1 MKQMVNWMVSKLNF
15 STGWCSISI
24 ILFICMFAVVP
35 SLQAQ
40 TSVPIPRVTLGVDK
54 ATKPQDVAVTLQ
66 ILFFMTILTLAP
78 AILIMTT
85 AFPRIIIALYFLKQA
100 LGTAT
105 MPPSQLL
112 IGLALFLTF
121 FVMAP
126 TWSKVNSVAFQPY
139 LRNEISLDSA
149 YTLGVKPI
157 REFMLRQTREKDL
170 EMMVHL
176 ANLNR
181 PNTPDDVPTYVIVPA
196 FAISEMRIGFE
207 IGFLIFIPFLMID
220 MIVASVLM
228 SMGMM
233 MLPPMMISLPMK
245 ILLFVLVDGWYLLVG
260 SLVQSFK

>member
-1 MKQMVNWMVSKLNF
+1 MILGLISVCLLSSVPGVN
-15 STGWCSISI
+15 
-24 ILFICMFAVVP
+24 
-35 SLQAQ
+35 AQ
-40 TSVPIPRVTLGVDK
+40 TSIPIPKVTLGVDK

-85 AFPRIIIALYFLKQA
+85 AFPRIVITLYFLKQA
-100 LGTAT
+100 LGTASV
-105 MPPSQLL
+105 PPAQLL
-112 IGLALFLTF
+112 MGLALFLTF
-121 FVMAP
+121 FIMAP
-126 TWSKVNSVAFQPY
+126 TWSKVNETAFQPY

-149 YTLGVKPI
+149 YSIGVKPI
-157 REFMLRQTREKDL
+157 RAFMLRQTREKDL
-170 EMMVHL
+170 AMMVHA
-176 ANLNR
+176 ANLDR
-181 PNTPDDVPTYVIVPA
+181 PKNPDDIPTYVVIPA

-207 IGFLIFIPFLMID
+207 IGFLIFVPFIMID